1 MGAEVVGIRPI
12 SRAGTGV
19 RRARGGHPVVRIA
32 YDSPVSSETNT
43 VIRDRVRLL
52 YEGRSRR
59 ARRFRMGLLA
69 FDVAVVV
76 FFVVTTFVHGQAWII
91 AVDYALGA
99 VLLVDLAARWWIAGA
114 TGEFMTRPVVIV
126 DIAVILSLLAP
137 MLVENLAFLRVLR
150 TLRLLR
156 SYHVLK
162 DLRRHSRFIARREEV
177 IFSAL
182 NLVVFIFVVSALV
195 YVLQV
200 NSNAGIGNYMDAL
213 YFTVTTL
220 TTTGFGDITLTG
232 QAGRLLAVLI
242 MIVGVGLF
250 LRLLQ
255 TIFRPAKVDFECPE
269 CGLERHDR
277 DAVHCKH
284 CGHILHIAT
293 EGA

>member
-1 MGAEVVGIRPI
+1 MN
-12 SRAGTGV
+12 
-19 RRARGGHPVVRIA
+19 
-32 YDSPVSSETNT
+32 SESKRSL
-43 VIRDRVRLL
+43 RDRIRLL

-59 ARRFRMGLLA
+59 ARRFRLALLA
-69 FDVAVVV
+69 FDIAVVA
-76 FFVVTTFVHGQAWII
+76 FFVVTTFMYGQPWII
-91 AVDYALGA
+91 VVDYVLGV
-99 VLLVDLAARWWIAGA
+99 VLLADLAARWWISGA
-114 TGEFMTRPVVIV
+114 TGEFITRPIVVV

-137 MLVENLAFLRVLR
+137 ALVENLAFLRLLR
-150 TLRLLR
+150 SLRLMR

-162 DLRRHSRFIARREEV
+162 DLRQYSRFIGRHEEV

-182 NLVVFIFVVSALV
+182 NLMVFIFTVSALV

-200 NSNAGIGNYMDAL
+200 NSNAAIDDYVDAL

-232 QAGRLLAVLI
+232 QIGRLLAVLI

-255 TIFRPAKVDFECPE
+255 TMFRPLKVDFECPE

-284 CGHILHIAT
+284 CGHVLKIRT
-293 EGA
+293 EGG